1 MSVAD
6 DIKAKIDIVA
16 FVGETTPLKKAGRNF
31 SAACPFHSERTPS
44 FFVFPDRQTWR
55 CFGACAT
62 GGDIFSFVMRRE
74 GLGFGEALRLL
85 AARAGVPLA
94 DPRLSGEQA
103 RRSER
108 LKAINRSAAILFHR
122 TLLEAPEAQPARDHL
137 QHRGLDDAT
146 IEEFR
151 LGYCPVSR
159 AVLERHLAA
168 EGFTPEELDA
178 AGLVRR
184 RDDGSAY
191 TLFRG
196 RLMIPIQD
204 ERSDYLGFG
213 ARALDDSNPK
223 YLNSPQSELFE
234 KGAVLYAIHRARD
247 AIREAGCAVIVEGY
261 MDALAAHQHG
271 YRNVVASMGTAL
283 TERQV
288 ASLTRLAGRFYL
300 ALDPDA
306 AGDEATLRSLES
318 SWRILDRNPRGYAG
332 PAPSAGLTAPETRP
346 VPELLVMDLP
356 RGKDPDELI
365 REDPAAW
372 ERHIAGATPV
382 IDYVFAAVVA
392 RFDAST
398 AQGKTTITRRLAPLI
413 HNAESVFEQ
422 NERIAK
428 LARMLKEGE
437 NVIRLA
443 VGGLRG
449 AKQGP
454 RRGGPDLQAGS
465 QVLSQPPRDL
475 LEEYCL
481 ATLLHYPELLPQA
494 SDLEPEDFLK
504 AQNREV
510 FKALARAVPAESLK
524 DQLDPAMHPD
534 LDALFTLPLVP
545 APHWEREEALRDYV
559 RRLQKRR
566 VDMGLEALQARYAT
580 GDISAEEA
588 GAQAEVLI
596 AERCRIDGVSPAGEI
611 RPATGS

>member
-1 MSVAD
+1 
-6 DIKAKIDIVA
+6 
-16 FVGETTPLKKAGRNF
+16 
-31 SAACPFHSERTPS
+31 
-44 FFVFPDRQTWR
+44 
-55 CFGACAT
+55 
-62 GGDIFSFVMRRE
+62 
-74 GLGFGEALRLL
+74 
-85 AARAGVPLA
+85 
-94 DPRLSGEQA
+94 
-103 RRSER
+103 
-108 LKAINRSAAILFHR
+108 
-122 TLLEAPEAQPARDHL
+122 
-137 QHRGLDDAT
+137 
-146 IEEFR
+146 
-151 LGYCPVSR
+151 
-159 AVLERHLAA
+159 
-168 EGFTPEELDA
+168 
-178 AGLVRR
+178 
-184 RDDGSAY
+184 
-191 TLFRG
+191 
-196 RLMIPIQD
+196 
-204 ERSDYLGFG
+204 
-213 ARALDDSNPK
+213 
-223 YLNSPQSELFE
+223 
-234 KGAVLYAIHRARD
+234 
-247 AIREAGCAVIVEGY
+247 
-261 MDALAAHQHG
+261 
-271 YRNVVASMGTAL
+271 
-283 TERQV
+283 
-288 ASLTRLAGRFYL
+288 
-300 ALDPDA
+300 
-306 AGDEATLRSLES
+306 
-318 SWRILDRNPRGYAG
+318 
-332 PAPSAGLTAPETRP
+332 
-346 VPELLVMDLP
+346 MDLP

-428 LARMLKEGE
+428 LARMLKEEE

-443 VGGLRG
+443 VGGLGG
-449 AKQGP
+449 AKRGY
-454 RRGGPDLQAGS
+454 RRGGPDLPAGS

-481 ATLLHYPELLPQA
+481 ATLLHYPELAPQA

-566 VDMGLEALQARYAT
+566 VDMELEALQARYAT
-580 GDISAEEA
+580 GDISTEEA